1 MRNKRTAFFLFT
13 VLLLTCAVHAQDSR
27 FSQFYAAP
35 LYTNPG
41 FTGATVEHRF
51 SMNYRHQWPSIPG
64 AFDSYH
70 AAYDY
75 NASEINSGFGII
87 FNREDAGS
95 FGLTTNQIALSYA
108 YRFRLNRK
116 TYLAPGVKFGF
127 VSRGIDYSK
136 LIFNDQLESNSATT
150 LDVDA
155 FSDRSVNYVNIDFG
169 GLLYSERYWVGISAS
184 HLNRPNQTLL
194 GDGAVAQVPIKYNF
208 QAGYKFFLSGATI
221 KNRDA
226 KDITAAILYEAQE
239 RYDQLDLG
247 LYYNHEPFVFGFWY
261 RGLPVI
267 KKYSDDRYTIPQNN
281 DAVIILVGY
290 SLPDRN
296 LRIGYSY
303 DITVSRLATNSA
315 GAHEVSIVYEVASK
329 SKKRRSRRFI
339 VPCAKF

>member
-1 MRNKRTAFFLFT
+1 MKKQQSIFVLFM
-13 VLLLTCAVHAQDSR
+13 LLNFAAVFAQDSR

-51 SMNYRHQWPSIPG
+51 SMNYRHQWPNIPG

-75 NASEINSGFGII
+75 NATEINSGFGII

-95 FGLTTNQIALSYA
+95 FGLTTNQISLSYA

-116 TYLAPGVKFGF
+116 TYLAPGIKFGY
-127 VSRGIDYSK
+127 VSRGIDFGK
-136 LIFNDQLESNSATT
+136 LTFNDQLESNSAVT
-150 LDVDA
+150 LDTDA
-155 FSDRSVNYVNIDFG
+155 FADQSVNYGNIDFG
-169 GLLYSERYWVGISAS
+169 GLLYSENYWIGIAGS
-184 HLNRPNQTLL
+184 HLNKPNQTLL
-194 GDGAVAQVPIKYNF
+194 GGDAVAQLPIKYNF
-208 QAGYKFFLSGATI
+208 QAGYKFKLSGPTI
-221 KNRDA
+221 KRRNA

-247 LYYNHEPFVFGFWY
+247 AYYNHEPFVFGFWY
-261 RGLPVI
+261 RGLPVL
-267 KKYSDDRYTIPQNN
+267 KRYEDAIANN
-281 DAVIILVGY
+281 DAIIVIVGY
-290 SLPDRN
+290 SVPDRN

-303 DITVSRLATNSA
+303 DITISRLASNTA
-315 GAHEVSIVYEVASK
+315 GAHEISLVYEVASK
-329 SKKRRSRRFI
+329 KKKRRSRRFI